1 MSVFDLVFVFVI
13 ADGVNL
19 KWANGVFFMPEM
31 FWLFKTTFSK
41 KIKTNGDIQGSK
53 EKYLESI
60 IRLLEPTFKFS
71 FISSFLGFVEAP
83 VGQRILLWF
92 LPVLCVERGS
102 YIGLRLYL
110 SLNHQERVYAYD
122 DT

>member
-1 MSVFDLVFVFVI
+1 MDE
-13 ADGVNL
+13 VNS
-19 KWANGVFFMPEM
+19 KWANGVFFMLEM

-41 KIKTNGDIQGSK
+41 KIKTNSDIQGSK
-53 EKYLESI
+53 EKYLESL
-60 IRLLEPTFKFS
+60 IRLLKPPFKFS
-71 FISSFLGFVEAP
+71 FKSSFSGFVEAS
-83 VGQRILLWF
+83 VGQRFLLWF
-92 LPVLCVERGS
+92 MQVLYVERSS

>member
-1 MSVFDLVFVFVI
+1 MGLIRYGRKVY
-13 ADGVNL
+13 
-19 KWANGVFFMPEM
+19 FFMPEM

-60 IRLLEPTFKFS
+60 IRLLKLPFKFS
-71 FISSFLGFVEAP
+71 FKSSFSGFVEAP
-83 VGQRILLWF
+83 VGRRILLWF
-92 LPVLCVERGS
+92 MQVLRVERSS
-102 YIGLRLYL
+102 YIGLRLCL

-122 DT
+122 GT